1 MERYPGS
8 KEFLPQS
15 LSMLCAVLGHDA
27 AHGKIMDEI
36 GGPVGPK
43 SAAAIQD
50 MLKGAGSRPSKG
62 IVASIIGIVTLIA
75 GASGVLSEL
84 KSALNT
90 IWRTQEPGNVKE
102 LIKKNALFLGM
113 LLGIGFLM
121 TVSLILS
128 AALASLGK
136 FLTGFLPAPEI
147 VLHGIDFIFSA
158 GFIAVLFAAMYRF
171 LPNTRIE
178 WRDVWIGAAVTSL
191 LFTVGKISLSV
202 RLDWGSIS
210 EKPLSPRHTGR
221 QDQYWC
227 CSSGFIIPD

>member
-1 MERYPGS
+1 VERYPGS

-158 GFIAVLFAAMYRF
+158 GSSRFSLPPCTDSCLIQESNGGMYGSG
-171 LPNTRIE
+171 PQ
-178 WRDVWIGAAVTSL
+178 L
-191 LFTVGKISLSV
+191 LRCFSLSV
-202 RLDWGSIS
+202 RFHC
-210 EKPLSPRHTGR
+210 R
-221 QDQYWC
+221 
-227 CSSGFIIPD
+227 